1 MGISVQEFLAGR
13 EPCEVCDA
21 NGDQEHC
28 ISELLSRQDSCIL
41 YNSIELN
48 QDNQTLNDTVLLQ
61 ELRYLADPRKVLDYY
76 IRATAITSDIN
87 SRRNRIDIWN
97 TIYENY
103 VVKILH
109 QVRAREREIAFD
121 KIMAMVEELE
131 QEYGIKH

>member
-1 MGISVQEFLAGR
+1 
-13 EPCEVCDA
+13 
-21 NGDQEHC
+21 
-28 ISELLSRQDSCIL
+28 
-41 YNSIELN
+41 
-48 QDNQTLNDTVLLQ
+48 LQ

-131 QEYGIKH
+131 REYGIKH